1 MIHALRRRV
10 AGTDRDAGSVTVFV
24 AITVLGILIL
34 CGLVVDGGAK
44 LRAVQHAD
52 RVATEAARAA
62 GQAAD
67 PAALAGGEARVD
79 RQAALDAA
87 AAFIAASPATCS
99 ATISADGTAVE
110 VTVTTTAPTV
120 FLGLMGIP
128 AFTVTGHGRATL
140 CLLYTSD
147 AADEEES
154 V

>member
-1 MIHALRRRV
+1 MSAPMIHALRRRV

-67 PAALAGGEARVD
+67 PAALAGGEAHVD
-79 RQAALDAA
+79 RQAAVDAA
-87 AAFIAASPATCS
+87 TAFLAAAGATGS
-99 ATISADGTAVE
+99 ATVSADGTAVE
-110 VTVTTTAPTV
+110 VSVTTTAPTV

-140 CLLYTSD
+140 VHGVTGGGT
-147 AADEEES
+147 
-154 V
+154 

>member
-1 MIHALRRRV
+1 MVHALRSRL
-10 AGTDRDAGSVTVFV
+10 ADTDREAGSVTVFV

-52 RVATEAARAA
+52 RIATEAARAA

-79 RQAALDAA
+79 PQAAVDAA
-87 AAFIAASPATCS
+87 TAFLAAAGATGS
-99 ATISADGTAVE
+99 ATVSADGTAVE

-120 FLGLMGIP
+120 FLGLIGIP

-140 CLLYTSD
+140 VHGVTGGGP
-147 AADEEES
+147 
-154 V
+154 

>member
-24 AITVLGILIL
+24 AVTVLGILIL

-79 RQAALDAA
+79 RRAAVDAA
-87 AAFIAASPATCS
+87 TAFLSAAGATGS
-99 ATISADGTAVE
+99 ATVSADGTAVE
-110 VTVTTTAPTV
+110 VTVTATAPTV
-120 FLGLMGIP
+120 FLGLIGVST
-128 AFTVTGHGRATL
+128 FTVTGHGRATL
-140 CLLYTSD
+140 VHGVTGGGT
-147 AADEEES
+147 
-154 V
+154 

>member
-1 MIHALRRRV
+1 MSAPMIRTLRRRV
-10 AGTDRDAGSVTVFV
+10 TATDREAGSVTVFV

-67 PAALAGGEARVD
+67 PAALAGGEARID
-79 RQAALDAA
+79 RQAAADAA
-87 AAFIAASPATCS
+87 TTFLAAAQATGS

-110 VTVTTTAPTV
+110 ITVTTTAPTV
-120 FLGLMGIP
+120 FLGLIGVST
-128 AFTVTGHGRATL
+128 FTVTGHGRATL
-140 CLLYTSD
+140 VHGVTGGGT
-147 AADEEES
+147 
-154 V
+154 

>member
-1 MIHALRRRV
+1 MMRALRHRL
-10 AGTDRDAGSVTVFV
+10 ADTDREAGSVTVFV

-67 PAALAGGEARVD
+67 PAALAAGDARVD
-79 RQAALDAA
+79 RQAAADAA
-87 AAFIAASPATCS
+87 ATFLAAAQATGT

-110 VTVTTTAPTV
+110 VTVTTSAPTV
-120 FLGLMGIP
+120 FLGLLGIP
-128 AFTVTGHGRATL
+128 TFTVTGHGRATL
-140 CLLYTSD
+140 VH
-147 AADEEES
+147 S
-154 V
+154 VTGGGP

>member
-1 MIHALRRRV
+1 MSAPMIHALRRRV
-10 AGTDRDAGSVTVFV
+10 TDTNREAGSVTVFV

-44 LRAVQHAD
+44 LRAVQHAE

-79 RQAALDAA
+79 RQAAVDAA
-87 AAFIAASPATCS
+87 TAFLAAAGATGS
-99 ATISADGTAVE
+99 ATVSADGTAVE
-110 VTVTTTAPTV
+110 VSVTTTAPTV

-140 CLLYTSD
+140 VHGVTGGGT
-147 AADEEES
+147 
-154 V
+154 

>member
-1 MIHALRRRV
+1 MVHALRRRV

-24 AITVLGILIL
+24 AVTVLGILIL

-79 RQAALDAA
+79 RRAAVDAA
-87 AAFIAASPATCS
+87 TAFLSAAGATGS
-99 ATISADGTAVE
+99 ATVSADGTAVE
-110 VTVTTTAPTV
+110 VSVTTTAPTV

-140 CLLYTSD
+140 VHGVTGGGT
-147 AADEEES
+147 
-154 V
+154 

>member
-1 MIHALRRRV
+1 MIHTLRRHP
-10 AGTDRDAGSVTVFV
+10 ADTDHEAGSVTVFF

-52 RVATEAARAA
+52 RIATEAARAA

-79 RQAALDAA
+79 RQAAVDAA
-87 AAFIAASPATCS
+87 TAFLATAG
-99 ATISADGTAVE
+99 ATGTATVPADGTVVE

-120 FLGLMGIP
+120 FLGLIGIP

-140 CLLYTSD
+140 VHGVTGGGP
-147 AADEEES
+147 
-154 V
+154 